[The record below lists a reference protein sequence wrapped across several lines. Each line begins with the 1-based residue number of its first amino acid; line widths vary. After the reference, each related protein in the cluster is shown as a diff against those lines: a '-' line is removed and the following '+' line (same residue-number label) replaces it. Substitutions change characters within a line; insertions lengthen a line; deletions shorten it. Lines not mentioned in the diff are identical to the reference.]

1 MWIGQPHR
9 SERVGGY
16 SRSSNCGDHLLGTI
30 KVRQFDGV
38 LSVSGTKENF
48 EDPVEWTPLFEWDVA
63 ARSRENLVHT
73 RLHKL
78 VHPARGVRASVVVDG
93 LSLNA
98 QIVGVQT

>member
-16 SRSSNCGDHLLGTI
+16 SRSSNCGDHFVGTI
-30 KVRQFDGV
+30 KVGQFDGV
-38 LSVSGTKENF
+38 LSVSCTEENL
-48 EDPVEWTPLFEWDVA
+48 EDPVEW
-63 ARSRENLVHT
+63 ENLVHT

-78 VHPARGVRASVVVDG
+78 VHPPRGVRASVVVDG

>member
-16 SRSSNCGDHLLGTI
+16 SRSSNCGDHFMGTI
-30 KVRQFDGV
+30 KVGQFDGV
-38 LSVSGTKENF
+38 LSVSCTEENL
-48 EDPVEWTPLFEWDVA
+48 EDPVEWDVA

-78 VHPARGVRASVVVDG
+78 VHPPRGVRASVVVDG